1 MKICTVLGTR
11 PEIIR
16 LSRVIQKLDERAK
29 EGRGDHVLVH
39 TGQNYDR
46 TLSDVFFEQ
55 MGVRAPDHM
64 LGVRGETPMAQVAQT
79 LERCERVFLDEKPD
93 RLLLLGDTNS
103 ALCAI
108 VAKRMG
114 IPVFHMEAGNRCY
127 DDRVPEEVNRRL
139 IDHSSDLL
147 MPYTERSRA
156 NLLREGIAGER
167 IVVTGN
173 PILEVIE
180 HHRPRIDASDIL
192 ARIGLDR
199 GKYFLVTLHRAENVD
214 VESRFRGFMAALS
227 RIAERHGQPVVVSTH
242 PRTAARMRQ
251 FGLDGAQNNVKGDV
265 KGDVRFA
272 EAFPFFDFVQLE
284 LSARCVLSDSG
295 TVQEEASIFRIPNVT
310 LRDVTERPETL
321 ECGSN
326 ILSGADPERI
336 LDCVET
342 VLRLPPVW
350 EPPPEYMVRNVSDTV
365 VRLVTGFHLGLG
377 RKWG

>member
-16 LSRVIQKLDERAK
+16 LSLIIQKLDA
-29 EGRGDHVLVH
+29 RGNHVLVH

-46 TLSDVFFEQ
+46 TLSEIFFEQ

-64 LGVRGETPMAQVAQT
+64 LGVRGDTPMQQVAQT

-167 IVVTGN
+167 VVVTGN

-180 HHRPRIDASDIL
+180 HHRAKIDSSDIL
-192 ARIGLDR
+192 ARMGLEP

-214 VESRFRGFMAALS
+214 VESRFRGFMTALS
-227 RIAERHGQPVVVSTH
+227 RIAETHNQPVIVSTH

-251 FGLDGAQNNVKGDV
+251 FGLDGM
-265 KGDVRFA
+265 KGDVRFP
-272 EAFPFFDFVQLE
+272 EAFPFFDFVKLE

-295 TVQEEASIFRIPNVT
+295 TVQEEASIFRVPNVT
-310 LRDVTERPETL
+310 LRDVTERPETM

-326 ILSGADPERI
+326 ILSGADPDRI

-342 VLRLPPVW
+342 VLRLPPAW

-365 VRLVTGFHLGLG
+365 VRLVTSFHLGLG
-377 RKWG
+377 RRWG

>member
-1 MKICTVLGTR
+1 MRICTVLGTR

-16 LSRVIQKLDERAK
+16 LSLIIAKLDARGP
-29 EGRGDHVLVH
+29 GRHVLVH
-39 TGQNYDR
+39 TGQNFDR

-55 MGVRAPDHM
+55 LGVRRPDHF
-64 LGVRGETPMAQVAQT
+64 LGVRGETPAAQIAQI
-79 LERCERVFLDEKPD
+79 LERCERVFLEERPD

-156 NLLREGIAGER
+156 NLLREGIPGER
-167 IVVTGN
+167 ICVTGN

-180 HHRPRIDASDIL
+180 HHR
-192 ARIGLDR
+192 ARIETSDVLQRLGLTR
-199 GKYFLVTLHRAENVD
+199 GGYFLVTLHRAENVD
-214 VESRFRGFMAALS
+214 IEPRLNAFMAALARLS
-227 RIAERHGQPVVVSTH
+227 ERHRLPVIVSTH
-242 PRTAARMRQ
+242 PRTAARMRE
-251 FGLDGAQNNVKGDV
+251 FGVGGLA
-265 KGDVRFA
+265 GDVRFP
-272 EAFPFFDFVQLE
+272 EPFGFFDFIALE
-284 LSARCVLSDSG
+284 QSARCALSDSG
-295 TVQEEASIFRIPNVT
+295 TVQEECAIFRVPNVT

-326 ILSGADPERI
+326 ILTGADPERI

-342 VLRLPPVW
+342 VLRLPPAW

-365 VRLVTGFHLGLG
+365 VRLVTGFHLKLG
-377 RKWG
+377 RGPMA